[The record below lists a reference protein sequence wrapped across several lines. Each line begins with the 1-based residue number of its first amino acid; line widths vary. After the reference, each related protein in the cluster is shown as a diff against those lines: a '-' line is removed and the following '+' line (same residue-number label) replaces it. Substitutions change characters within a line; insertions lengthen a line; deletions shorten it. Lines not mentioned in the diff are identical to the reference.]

1 MHRVDVGYVTSRLCD
16 SERAGTFVL
25 QIVSIP
31 ATDKYPFDIKLNAQ
45 EKQRFV
51 DKFVFYVGIRPM

>member
-31 ATDKYPFDIKLNAQ
+31 ATDKYPFDIEVERSRKT
-45 EKQRFV
+45 KVR
-51 DKFVFYVGIRPM
+51 